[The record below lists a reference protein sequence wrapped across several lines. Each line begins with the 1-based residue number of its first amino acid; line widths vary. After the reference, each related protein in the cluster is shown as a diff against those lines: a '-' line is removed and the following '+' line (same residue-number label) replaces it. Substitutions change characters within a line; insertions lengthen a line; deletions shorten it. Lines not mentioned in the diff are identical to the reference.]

1 MKMYRFSLATLAA
14 MAFAAHGAS
23 AAEMSASATA
33 PVVDGADIANYGAA
47 TGTDKWWPENS
58 AGAGSAKGQT
68 FTTGDLK
75 VKLKSITY
83 QISDTQ
89 QAEPTKT
96 YTIRICTI
104 SGNELFEIHS
114 ETAVQDFKW
123 NSGEYMTWT
132 LAEAVQLEANTVYA
146 IDVAISSS
154 TSSWQTG
161 IPYITTTGNSYAGG
175 SRYTSGRNGAG
186 SPQINYDTR
195 KDRVF
200 HIDLEYL
207 PHGFQFI
214 LE

>member
-1 MKMYRFSLATLAA
+1 MKTNQLLFTLLAA
-14 MAFAAHGAS
+14 TNFAIPGVG

-75 VKLKSITY
+75 VSLNSITY
-83 QISDTQ
+83 QISGTQ
-89 QAEPTKT
+89 QAEPTKE
-96 YTIRICTI
+96 YTIRVCSI
-104 SGNELFEIHS
+104 SGNELFEIHR
-114 ETAVQDFKW
+114 ETAVQTFKW

-132 LAEAVQLEANTVYA
+132 FDEPVRLEANTVYA
-146 IDVAISSS
+146 IDVAITSS

-161 IPYITTTGNSYAGG
+161 IPYITMTGDNYAGG

-186 SPQINYDTR
+186 SPQFNKDSR
-195 KDRVF
+195 RDRVF
-200 HIDLEYL
+200 HLDLDYL
-207 PHGFQFI
+207 PHGFQLI